1 MSLTALDILVLVTVG
16 GAAITGLMR
25 GFVTEVLSLMAWIFV
40 VFALKLLHTPLSALL
55 ADSVGTAAG
64 AATLAFA
71 VIGGVTWFGGRLVA
85 NAIGSRTRTSVL
97 GPVDRALGFGFG
109 ALKGLILASLGFLL
123 IVLVIDTL
131 AGGPRKR
138 PAWITA
144 SRTYPLLNA
153 TSASIA
159 DFVDR
164 RRKGQP
170 VFGDADNAT
179 APANA
184 SDGVPSA
191 SQRPTSRR

>member
-1 MSLTALDILVLVTVG
+1 MGLTALDILVLITVG
-16 GAAITGLMR
+16 GAAVTGLMR

-40 VFALKLLHTPLSALL
+40 VFALKLFHTPATAYLT
-55 ADSVGTAAG
+55 DSVGTAAG

-71 VIGGVTWFGGRLVA
+71 AISGVTWFGGRMVA
-85 NAIGSRTRTSVL
+85 NAIGSRTRSSVL

-123 IVLVIDTL
+123 IVLVIDTIS
-131 AGGPRKR
+131 GGPTRR

-164 RRKGQP
+164 RRRGQP
-170 VFGDADNAT
+170 VFGSEDNASV
-179 APANA
+179 ANESVPAEA
-184 SDGVPSA
+184 
-191 SQRPTSRR
+191 R

>member
-1 MSLTALDILVLVTVG
+1 MGLTALDIIVLVTVG
-16 GAAITGLMR
+16 GAAIVGLAR

-40 VFALKLLHTPLSALL
+40 VFALKLFHTPLSAMLV
-55 ADSVGTAAG
+55 DSVGTAAG

-71 VIGGVTWFGGRLVA
+71 AIGGVTWFGGRLVA
-85 NAIGSRTRTSVL
+85 NAIGSRTRTSIL
-97 GPVDRALGFGFG
+97 GPVDRGLGFGFG

-138 PAWITA
+138 PQWIVT

-170 VFGDADNAT
+170 VFGDSPGNEAEQA
-179 APANA
+179 
-184 SDGVPSA
+184 
-191 SQRPTSRR
+191 SRREEVK